1 MWVTGR
7 MARRWY
13 GMRGWWLLSV
23 CLLAAAGTACG
34 DSDDGD
40 GPQMVTAIG
49 LFEFQLPESW
59 SVIVPTITEDELVPV
74 LSVGTD
80 GLPVEERVGVILF
93 DGSEWATTE
102 EAAAEWSERSSVA
115 LDFEAFE
122 EDRHAGLR
130 DEFTVTTGDGEAA
143 AVSIINILSQPDAA
157 EEMWVVVVCGS
168 GPDRLDDARDAC
180 SLVLE
185 TLQPW
190 ELPDGSP

>member
-1 MWVTGR
+1 MAAFPRSDIAAKGYRLEPATVSAACSARTAASNETERSMWVTGR

-143 AVSIINILSQPDAA
+143 AVSIINILS
-157 EEMWVVVVCGS
+157 
-168 GPDRLDDARDAC
+168 
-180 SLVLE
+180 
-185 TLQPW
+185 
-190 ELPDGSP
+190 